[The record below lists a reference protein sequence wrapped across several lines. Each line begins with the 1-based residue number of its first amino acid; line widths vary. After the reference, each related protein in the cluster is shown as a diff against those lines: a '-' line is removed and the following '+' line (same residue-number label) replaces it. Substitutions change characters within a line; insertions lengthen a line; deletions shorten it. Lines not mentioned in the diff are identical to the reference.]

1 MKEGVLHT
9 KLTKRP
15 TSSDCN
21 GEKKPDG
28 GRLDHWTEGVL
39 IVKTIALSKTS
50 GNKTHFVAL
59 NRPIRMLLHFE
70 HPFGINNID
79 SQWWRTRVHVSLWR
93 RARYSCSIAS
103 LQ

>member
-1 MKEGVLHT
+1 MIRTIRIRKTRWLAHIDLLLQKTMKEGIPHI

-15 TSSDCN
+15 TSSDCK

-39 IVKTIALSKTS
+39 IVKTVALPKTS
-50 GNKTHFVAL
+50 GKKTRFVAL

-70 HPFGINNID
+70 HPFGINNIG
-79 SQWWRTRVHVSLWR
+79 S
-93 RARYSCSIAS
+93 
-103 LQ
+103 